1 MAAKTATEDKRAEA
15 VKMAMAQIE
24 KSHGKGSLM
33 KLGDQVR
40 VEIPGISTGALS
52 FDLSEDSELWTDL
65 AEAFQTIRDAVRQ
78 ADILR
83 DKKKVAAAQTRLK
96 LVAARNDEGLQSL
109 LRDAKGLR
117 LVHSAPDDEQ
127 G

>member
-52 FDLSEDSELWTDL
+52 FDLALGGRGIPRGRVVDIYGPASYRKTTIAL
-65 AEAFQTIRDAVRQ
+65 QTIADRKSTRLQSSHVRQ
-78 ADILR
+78 SRMLSS
-83 DKKKVAAAQTRLK
+83 
-96 LVAARNDEGLQSL
+96 E
-109 LRDAKGLR
+109 
-117 LVHSAPDDEQ
+117 
-127 G
+127 